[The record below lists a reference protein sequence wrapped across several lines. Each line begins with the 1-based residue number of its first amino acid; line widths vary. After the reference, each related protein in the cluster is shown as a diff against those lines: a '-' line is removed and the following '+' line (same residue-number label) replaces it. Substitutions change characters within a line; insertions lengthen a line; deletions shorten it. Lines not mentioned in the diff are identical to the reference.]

1 MQYRK
6 IRVGIMKKRYKKII
20 IGAVA
25 VVIIIAACFV
35 SFDKFR
41 TFNFIRGSIGF
52 AQIMLTDAEYVEIQK
67 SPRVVLTKSENNR
80 EIFIELI
87 KSEGYEYVEQMGSGH
102 IIEKDGEREF
112 VISNYNGYFTRW
124 SWSE

>member
-1 MQYRK
+1 
-6 IRVGIMKKRYKKII
+6 MKKEHKKEAI

-25 VVIIIAACFV
+25 IVIIIAACFV

-41 TFNFIRGSIGF
+41 TFNFIKGGIGF

-67 SPRVVLTKSENNR
+67 SPRVVLTKNLNT
-80 EIFIELI
+80 FYELI
-87 KSEGYEYVEQMGSGH
+87 ESEGYEYNYDSRMGSSH
-102 IIEKDGEREF
+102 IIEKDSETEQVF
-112 VISNYNGYFTRW
+112 SHASGYFTRW

>member
-1 MQYRK
+1 
-6 IRVGIMKKRYKKII
+6 MKKRYKKII

-41 TFNFIRGSIGF
+41 TFNFIRGGTGF
-52 AQIMLTDAEYVEIQK
+52 AQIMLTDAEYIEIQK

-87 KSEGYEYVEQMGSGH
+87 ESEGYEYITNDGSGH
-102 IIEKDGEREF
+102 HIEKDGESELVF
-112 VISNYNGYFTRW
+112 SNHNGYFTRW
-124 SWSE
+124 AWSE